1 MHFGYPPRSTGSDR
15 LLKMNTTEI
24 LVTYGSLVSP
34 AMLRQ
39 ANLALKKPGRRSW
52 CTQRIQL
59 AAVYTGTSLQLARKV
74 FPSPVVRLVELVPPR
89 AQLPWKE

>member
-1 MHFGYPPRSTGSDR
+1 
-15 LLKMNTTEI
+15 MNTTEI

-39 ANLALKKPGRRSW
+39 ANLALKKPGRRSR
-52 CTQRIQL
+52 CTPRMQL
-59 AAVYTGTSLQLARKV
+59 AAVYTETSLQLARKV